1 VFGIARPL
9 VFNPLPYANTG
20 QVGAF
25 WMTFSWT
32 EEEFL
37 FLRGQGVPGFR
48 TVAAYTQ
55 GDVTL
60 RQGDAPARLLPG
72 IATSAELFDVLGTR
86 PALGRGFQRGEDLP
100 GAEPVAV
107 ISHGLWQELG
117 GDAGVVGRRIV
128 LDGAPRTV
136 VGVMPRGFWFP
147 SPDVRVWTPVPLSP
161 EHRSGNYTL
170 LGLAAPG
177 QDVRAM
183 EGALRQLT
191 ALLGRRF
198 EYPMAQWDKTREPEV
213 TPLRD
218 FLVGSMR
225 PALLATLA
233 AMGLILLMACANVA
247 ALMLGQVE
255 GRSTELAVRSALG
268 AHRRRLVQQLVV
280 EALAIGLGAGLAGAL
295 LAAGAFGWLARA
307 LPLGAWAENA
317 RFDWSVF
324 LASLALAVA
333 AALLVVLVPSTS
345 LWRGDLRGALSRAR
359 TGGIQGRGGRL
370 ERGLVVAEVAL
381 AMLIASGAALLVRS
395 VSNLYAI
402 DPGFP
407 TARTAVLDVVLPG
420 DQPRARRQQLLAE
433 LTQALAQLPG
443 VASAA
448 ATHKIPL
455 RGPGSNTG
463 MAIEGQAETAERS
476 TTFFRIVTPG
486 YLETLGLPLRS
497 GRTYT
502 ERDLAA
508 DSGAYVMVVNEALVK
523 KYFAGANPI
532 GRRVATGFGGWAEI
546 VGVVG
551 DAAEGD
557 LTGTREPARYNL
569 VTQVAFMPE
578 AQTLVVRLRDGG
590 DPAALLDAARR
601 TVQRVAP
608 GVAVQQA
615 TTMGRVLDV
624 AVGPARQVMALLA
637 LLAALALLLGAVGIY
652 GVIAHFAA
660 RRRRDWAI
668 QVALG
673 LPGARVV
680 RRIVGQGATLVGAG
694 IAIGALATAGL
705 SRTLASFLYGV
716 GGVDPVA
723 FAAASAALLAVGLV
737 AAFLPARRAG
747 TVSPATILRE
757 E

>member
-1 VFGIARPL
+1 
-9 VFNPLPYANTG
+9 
-20 QVGAF
+20 
-25 WMTFSWT
+25 
-32 EEEFL
+32 
-37 FLRGQGVPGFR
+37 
-48 TVAAYTQ
+48 
-55 GDVTL
+55 
-60 RQGDAPARLLPG
+60 
-72 IATSAELFDVLGTR
+72 
-86 PALGRGFQRGEDLP
+86 
-100 GAEPVAV
+100 
-107 ISHGLWQELG
+107 
-117 GDAGVVGRRIV
+117 
-128 LDGAPRTV
+128 
-136 VGVMPRGFWFP
+136 
-147 SPDVRVWTPVPLSP
+147 
-161 EHRSGNYTL
+161 
-170 LGLAAPG
+170 
-177 QDVRAM
+177 
-183 EGALRQLT
+183 
-191 ALLGRRF
+191 
-198 EYPMAQWDKTREPEV
+198 
-213 TPLRD
+213 
-218 FLVGSMR
+218 
-225 PALLATLA
+225 
-233 AMGLILLMACANVA
+233 
-247 ALMLGQVE
+247 
-255 GRSTELAVRSALG
+255 VRSALG